1 MYNLIAENL
10 TKPIKMHFSGT
21 FGNLM
26 VEIPNALKE
35 DEKVNNQIFEAIASG
50 IRTSFYQHGSFSFGQ
65 GPVIKSDDIDC
76 VMLCDENNI
85 LKMSVRNEAA
95 R

>member
-1 MYNLIAENL
+1 MCHLIAENL

-35 DEKVNNQIFEAIASG
+35 DEKVNTQIFEAVASG
-50 IRTSFYQHGSFSFGQ
+50 IRTSFHQHGSFNFGT
-65 GPVIKSDDIDC
+65 GLVIKSDDIDC
-76 VMLCDENNI
+76 IMLCDENNV
-85 LKMSVRNEAA
+85 LKLAARNEAA

>member
-1 MYNLIAENL
+1 MCNLIAENL
-10 TKPIKMHFSGT
+10 TKPLKMHFSGI

-26 VEIPNALKE
+26 VEIPGVLKE

-50 IRTSFYQHGSFSFGQ
+50 NRASFHQRGFFRFGSGL
-65 GPVIKSDDIDC
+65 VIKSDDVDC
-76 VMLCDENNI
+76 IMLCDENNI
-85 LKMSVRNEAA
+85 LKLAVRNEAA

>member
-1 MYNLIAENL
+1 MCNLIAENL
-10 TKPIKMHFSGT
+10 IKPIKIHFSGT

-35 DEKVNNQIFEAIASG
+35 DEKVNEQIFAAIASG
-50 IRTSFYQHGSFSFGQ
+50 IRTSFHQHGSFSFGT
-65 GPVIKSDDIDC
+65 GLVIKSDNIDC

-85 LKMSVRNEAA
+85 LKLAVRNEAA